1 MPFVKLD
8 GVTIPIRD
16 DGSKIATKDMG
27 DADRVVGGSYARTAR
42 AFKRSW
48 KLRTPLLEAQDARR
62 VSEFLRARG
71 PAFRFGSIVSE
82 GGLAPVAG
90 CVYTLRGAPG
100 GGTSVPT
107 PILNERKFDGAVAVD
122 LSTTNLLTDN
132 VATACDTLGNT
143 TGFNPFDGATLSVS
157 ALRYM
162 QGARSLQVLTSAT
175 VNGTRGGVTT
185 GPVTV
190 PAQTVCT
197 ASFYV
202 LCYPGATP
210 RAIRAWLWD
219 TTNGVQGPLAVVT
232 PIDGIW
238 QRVTCQVTTGVGVAS
253 VYLYILEDVADQAA
267 RFLLD
272 ALQVEIRTHATSW
285 VLPST
290 PRAGGV
296 LRYSAGALRSFPSD
310 GAFTALAWVR
320 RPDLSVGVPGD
331 PGTRAIF
338 DIRQFVSNPSEV
350 VNFVRVE
357 TPGGGSNA
365 LQFRTRSSQRPALDE
380 SISGGAMTDPNA
392 WYHVAA
398 VLRPS
403 PKAGEHKREL
413 WFNGSLVAYDD
424 PTRPLPVVNAATY
437 LSIGGDEAPDSR
449 PWSGGEIAD
458 LAFYPIDLS
467 PTMIAELYA
476 SGVAQAREPRHLLE
490 GSIIAPET
498 SAAVLASVEDER
510 YQTLAGRPNA
520 RAVAVSLE
528 EV

>member
-8 GVTIPIRD
+8 GVTLKVRD
-16 DGSKIATKDMG
+16 DGSKLTTREIG
-27 DADRVVGGSYARTAR
+27 DADRGMGGSSQRTAR
-42 AFKRSW
+42 GFKRKWS
-48 KLRTPLLEAQDARR
+48 LRTTLLEAQDAQR

-71 PAFRFGSIVSE
+71 PAFRFSAGANSE

-90 CVYTLRGAPG
+90 VYTLRGAPG
-100 GGTSVPT
+100 GGTTTPT
-107 PILNERKFDGAVAVD
+107 PILNERKFDGAIAVD

-132 VATACDTLGNT
+132 VATATDALGT
-143 TGFNPFDGATLSVS
+143 TAGFSSFDGATLSSS
-157 ALRYM
+157 ALRYV

-175 VNGTRGGVTT
+175 VNGTRGGVIA
-185 GPVTV
+185 GFVTV
-190 PAQTVCT
+190 PAQTVCS

-232 PIDGIW
+232 PIDGTW
-238 QRVTCQVTTGVGVAS
+238 QRVTCRVTTGVGVAS
-253 VYLYILEDVADQAA
+253 VYFYILEDVADQAA
-267 RFLLD
+267 NFLID
-272 ALQVEIRTHATSW
+272 ALQVEIKTHTTSW

-290 PRAGGV
+290 PRAAGV
-296 LRYSAGALRSFPSD
+296 LRYSAGALRHFPASGD
-310 GAFTALAWVR
+310 FTALGWIR

-331 PGTRAIF
+331 PGTRAVF

-357 TPGGGSNA
+357 TPGGGSSA

-380 SISGGAMTDPNA
+380 YISGGALSATGWD
-392 WYHVAA
+392 HFAA
-398 VLRPS
+398 VLRS
-403 PKAGEHKREL
+403 RPKAGEHKREL
-413 WFNGSLVAYDD
+413 WLNGALVAYDD
-424 PTRPLPVVNAATY
+424 PTRPIPVVNAATY

-458 LAFYPIDLS
+458 LVFLPFDAS
-467 PTMIAELYA
+467 PSMIAAFFA
-476 SGVAQAREPRHLLE
+476 SGLPQARAPRHLLE
-490 GSIIAPET
+490 GSILDPEP
-498 SAAVLASVEDER
+498 SLAVVATVDDER
-510 YQTLAGRPNA
+510 YQTYAGAPNA
-520 RAVAVSLE
+520 RAVAVTLE